1 MKERINTTRT
11 VQEIEDLINK
21 RVINKKY
28 IIKNLDEK
36 RVYDLKTSDIN
47 TLASVLGTL
56 IKDLIEA
63 GIIKGD

>member
-36 RVYDLKTSDIN
+36 RVYDLKTSNIN